1 MAVADLPPELLAR
14 ILSVDLPSG
23 ESRDGF
29 YARANFLAACS
40 LVSRLWRDLAQPLL
54 YEEVRVLCT
63 RTGPLDRFLQTCGE
77 RPDLLA
83 RRVLDL
89 LSRAIG
95 LEAVY
100 FGSFGLL
107 DLADLQCWPTELASL
122 SMWAG
127 DVTYSNPT
135 PPPRLANLR
144 LVSWSG
150 VGVRGEAES
159 FFRPAVLP
167 NLCCIS
173 HGYAASFRLDAFPS
187 TLRVISNTNLRVS
200 LDSATT
206 ADTTLYGQR
215 FDGFVDALADGA
227 PLASLFGASSSAH
240 IYHLRISDI
249 YYRSSFRMLKD
260 TLSYDPELTNLK
272 TLYLPPE
279 FACRP
284 SKLSEKERGSLQ
296 DEEAFWRLMQEKKV
310 QVLSDDTGLSFD
322 EGCSIPVEWRG

>member
-83 RRVLDL
+83 RVRTFAYERFGRIQSRDQPFDQRVLDL

-107 DLADLQCWPTELASL
+107 DLADLQCWPSTSFPVLAQL
-122 SMWAG
+122 IG
-127 DVTYSNPT
+127 
-135 PPPRLANLR
+135 
-144 LVSWSG
+144 
-150 VGVRGEAES
+150 
-159 FFRPAVLP
+159 
-167 NLCCIS
+167 LC
-173 HGYAASFRLDAFPS
+173 
-187 TLRVISNTNLRVS
+187 
-200 LDSATT
+200 
-206 ADTTLYGQR
+206 
-215 FDGFVDALADGA
+215 
-227 PLASLFGASSSAH
+227 
-240 IYHLRISDI
+240 
-249 YYRSSFRMLKD
+249 
-260 TLSYDPELTNLK
+260 
-272 TLYLPPE
+272 
-279 FACRP
+279 
-284 SKLSEKERGSLQ
+284 
-296 DEEAFWRLMQEKKV
+296 
-310 QVLSDDTGLSFD
+310 
-322 EGCSIPVEWRG
+322 